1 MNNLKYDF
9 GGWATKY
16 NVACSD
22 GRTIST
28 NAFLHCDGQQ
38 IPLVWNHNYNG
49 PESVIG
55 KAILKHADVGVYA
68 YCEFNDN
75 ETAQTAKN
83 LVKHGDITALSIYAN
98 KLQQQGG
105 RVLHGD
111 IKEVS
116 LVLAGANPGASIQEV
131 LIHGDIDETAATI
144 YNDETE
150 LELYHAACST
160 GSTTKEDKKDTTK
173 EESKPKEESNDS
185 SKVEKKEEKKEED
198 NKQKSVAEVYDSMTD
213 EQKAVVAIIAEKLL
227 EDNEE
232 DNNMKHNV
240 FDQNNGN
247 GADELKHSE
256 FIAESIKDAKKY
268 GSLRESFLAHAA
280 SYGIQDIEQ
289 LFPVEK
295 NVTAEPGI
303 YGGDHN
309 WVNVL
314 FNGVKK
320 SPFSRLKSI
329 YADITAD
336 EARALGYTKG
346 NLKKEEVFKLLKRV
360 TSPTTIYKKQK
371 LDRDDI
377 IDITDFDVVAFV
389 KKEMRIKLNEE
400 IARAI
405 LIGDGRDAL
414 SDDKIKEANVRPI
427 YNDSDLYTIKAT
439 IGTPGPLGA
448 AHAFIKTV
456 IKAMSQY
463 EGQGIPTLFVDPDLL
478 ADMLLIEDS
487 TGRFIYESEAV
498 LAKTLRVKEIIPVP
512 VMKGLKRKVDSSK
525 TALVRG
531 IVVNPADYTL
541 GADKGGAVS
550 MFDDFDIDY
559 NQQKF
564 LMETRCSGS
573 LLKPKTAITI
583 EEAATA

>member
-1 MNNLKYDF
+1 MKNLKYDF

-28 NAFLHCDGQQ
+28 NAFQHCDGQQ

-131 LIHGDIDETAATI
+131 LIHGDIDDSAATI
-144 YNDETE
+144 YNDEE
-150 LELYHAACST
+150 GLELYHADSP
-160 GSTTKEDKKDTTK
+160 SNENQNDPEVKD
-173 EESKPKEESNDS
+173 EGP
-185 SKVEKKEEKKEED
+185 
-198 NKQKSVAEVYDSMTD
+198 KSVAEIYASMTE
-213 EQKAVVAIIAEKLL
+213 EQKAAVAIIAEKLL
-227 EDNEE
+227 QENDEE

-240 FDQNNGN
+240 FDQNNGK

-256 FIAESIKDAKKY
+256 FIAESLKDAKKY
-268 GSLRESFLAHAA
+268 GSLKESFLAHAA
-280 SYGIQDIEQ
+280 NYGIEDIGQ

-295 NVTAEPGI
+295 NVTNEPTL
-303 YGGDHN
+303 YDN
-309 WVNVL
+309 DQSWVSTV
-314 FNGVKK
+314 FNGAKK
-320 SPFSRLKSI
+320 SPFSRLKST
-329 YADITAD
+329 YADLRED
-336 EARALGYTKG
+336 EARAKGYIKG
-346 NLKKEEVFKLLKRV
+346 KYKKEEVFKLLKRT

-377 IDITDFDVVAFV
+377 LDITDFDVVSFV
-389 KKEMRIKLNEE
+389 KKEMRMKLDEE

-405 LIGDGRDAL
+405 LIGDGRDPL
-414 SDDKIKEANVRPI
+414 NDDKINEKNIRPVF
-427 YNDSDLYTIKAT
+427 NDEDLYTIKAT
-439 IGTPGPLGA
+439 IGAVGELGQ
-448 AHAFIKTV
+448 AHAFIKAV
-456 IKAMSQY
+456 IKAMAQY
-463 EGQGIPTLFVDPDLL
+463 EGDGVPTLFVEPELL
-478 ADMLLIEDS
+478 ADMLLIEDKN
-487 TGRFIYESEAV
+487 GRFIYENESV

-512 VMKGLKRKVDSSK
+512 VMRGLKRKVDGNK
-525 TALVRG
+525 QATVRG
-531 IVVNPADYTL
+531 IVYNPADYTL
-541 GADKGGAVS
+541 GADKGGAVA

-583 EEAATA
+583 EEAPTA